1 MMLSNSV
8 VMNGHTGPSTT
19 AANEPNLPPEKW
31 KNKRIVRRNETLRSN
46 LVKSGLQFIDRFVEL
61 LKETEDAPKDTQK
74 KYLQKMLH
82 AIFFFGR
89 IHNTPIEP
97 REFLPEPYQDAFRRL
112 YPAPFEQCTTHLPTK
127 TPYSILL
134 DYVTEVKRFTTPE
147 ELMSFLQSF
156 NAQLWNQSPEEGPHA
171 LNATEFTFT
180 ASVIACC
187 FYDDPQGGTDLH
199 RFYGASLSC
208 KGHHERCIMIKLSS
222 VKTWHKAVAYAV
234 EHKGDGPAITFPEG
248 VWSQAFQFSV
258 KEQKYQ
264 EKSPC
269 EKCQQLFR
277 NVNFRPPPI
286 APPNGG
292 TWQYGNCAEVESL
305 SKLLLGTSVVEEG
318 VRSTSTPPLN
328 YEAIERDFTGKM
340 EAKVKAKLIQ
350 KLGSRQ
356 FKAKP
361 LQFFSLQ

>member
-1 MMLSNSV
+1 MVGQTEAEGGGAALPDKDTLPSSGAAHSV
-8 VMNGHTGPSTT
+8 IQQPKATQLVPWFLRGSQ
-19 AANEPNLPPEKW
+19 NEPNLPPEKW

-208 KGHHERCIMIKLSS
+208 
-222 VKTWHKAVAYAV
+222 
-234 EHKGDGPAITFPEG
+234 
-248 VWSQAFQFSV
+248 
-258 KEQKYQ
+258 
-264 EKSPC
+264 
-269 EKCQQLFR
+269 
-277 NVNFRPPPI
+277 
-286 APPNGG
+286 GG
-292 TWQYGNCAEVESL
+292 L
-305 SKLLLGTSVVEEG
+305 MRLLLSHLYRSWILVLVTESV
-318 VRSTSTPPLN
+318 
-328 YEAIERDFTGKM
+328 
-340 EAKVKAKLIQ
+340 
-350 KLGSRQ
+350 
-356 FKAKP
+356 
-361 LQFFSLQ
+361 

>member
-134 DYVTEVKRFTTPE
+134 DYAQHSGFQEVLICP
-147 ELMSFLQSF
+147 
-156 NAQLWNQSPEEGPHA
+156 
-171 LNATEFTFT
+171 AT
-180 ASVIACC
+180 
-187 FYDDPQGGTDLH
+187 L
-199 RFYGASLSC
+199 
-208 KGHHERCIMIKLSS
+208 
-222 VKTWHKAVAYAV
+222 
-234 EHKGDGPAITFPEG
+234 G
-248 VWSQAFQFSV
+248 V
-258 KEQKYQ
+258 
-264 EKSPC
+264 
-269 EKCQQLFR
+269 
-277 NVNFRPPPI
+277 
-286 APPNGG
+286 
-292 TWQYGNCAEVESL
+292 
-305 SKLLLGTSVVEEG
+305 
-318 VRSTSTPPLN
+318 
-328 YEAIERDFTGKM
+328 
-340 EAKVKAKLIQ
+340 
-350 KLGSRQ
+350 
-356 FKAKP
+356 
-361 LQFFSLQ
+361 FFC